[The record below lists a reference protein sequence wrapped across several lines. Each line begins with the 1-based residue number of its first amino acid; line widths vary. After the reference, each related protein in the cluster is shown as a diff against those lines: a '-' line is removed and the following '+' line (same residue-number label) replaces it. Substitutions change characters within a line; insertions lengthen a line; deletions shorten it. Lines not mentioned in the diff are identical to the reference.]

1 MKDLERK
8 LEKVVNILKEKFE
21 CEAIVIFGSYVR
33 GTNTEKSDVDIAFKT
48 NKEIDS
54 QEQFELVQELEE
66 ILGKDIDLVNLDKI
80 TDVFRYEILMN
91 GKTLYCKDSFKFD
104 MYKLDMYREYLE
116 LNESRKDIIERVKN
130 GGTIYGK

>member
-1 MKDLERK
+1 MKELERK
-8 LEKVVNILKEKFE
+8 LEKVINVLKEKLE

-66 ILGKDIDLVNLDKI
+66 ILGKDVDLVNLDKI

>member
-1 MKDLERK
+1 MEDLEK
-8 LEKVVNILKEKFE
+8 QFENVITFLKEKLY
-21 CEAIVIFGSYVR
+21 CEAIVLFGSYAR
-33 GTNTEKSDVDIAFKT
+33 GTQTKESDIDIAVKT
-48 NKEIDS
+48 NKELNS

-66 ILGKDIDLVNLDKI
+66 MLQKDVDFVNLDKI